1 MIDGAR
7 TRDPK
12 DHNLVLYQLS
22 YDHRLLVMIGRFYRS
37 CRKVQGLGFPVF
49 YSIDKPRARA

>member
-1 MIDGAR
+1 MPDLLVRKRVAYGAR

-22 YDHRLLVMIGRFYRS
+22 
-37 CRKVQGLGFPVF
+37 
-49 YSIDKPRARA
+49 